1 MARRPED
8 WNSANG
14 DHFNC
19 KSGDLASPDR
29 EHAQISALSTPPDPG
44 RLAHVNTIMIQIVPR
59 DPSRR
64 DRLIDADRRGL
75 SALF

>member
-1 MARRPED
+1 
-8 WNSANG
+8 
-14 DHFNC
+14 
-19 KSGDLASPDR
+19 
-29 EHAQISALSTPPDPG
+29 
-44 RLAHVNTIMIQIVPR
+44 MIQIVPR